1 MRISDWSSDVCSSD
15 LTFDGHLA
23 YTQALA
29 LAPAGGI
36 AAELKQDADL
46 VVLLQKVLNCC
57 APPRCQEDGAQ
68 ADCTLPD
75 LPTALVEK
83 KHDRPDLIGPL
94 GIGSTA
100 SQTFLLEYLES
111 MQMERSEE
119 HPSELQSLM
128 LISYD

>member
-46 VVLLQKVLNCC
+46 VVLLQQVLNCC

-75 LPTALVEK
+75 LPTALVEQK
-83 KHDRPDLIGPL
+83 QDRPDLTGPR
-94 GIGSTA
+94 A
-100 SQTFLLEYLES
+100 SGRAACR
-111 MQMERSEE
+111 ERVCQFVS
-119 HPSELQSLM
+119 
-128 LISYD
+128 ISVAHQ

>member
-1 MRISDWSSDVCSSD
+1 MAGLNPAVEEGDV
-15 LTFDGHLA
+15 LFHPPELGKNTFDGHLA

-68 ADCTLPD
+68 A
-75 LPTALVEK
+75 
-83 KHDRPDLIGPL
+83 
-94 GIGSTA
+94 
-100 SQTFLLEYLES
+100 
-111 MQMERSEE
+111 RSEE
-119 HPSELQSLM
+119 HTSELQSLM
-128 LISYD
+128 RISYAVFCLKKKKNKTTTLH